1 MDTYMPYLIMRSTLE
16 NPRCYG
22 ARLYVGND
30 DDFGSM
36 VCETGL
42 DVWDQAIELVESSFG
57 RRLPAKKQCVYVLEN
72 GRWSNQ
78 HPSFGLST
86 SISYRQPG
94 ACPKED
100 KWESADADSF
110 VKVADAEGG
119 VWFVAKVDNEDAYLI
134 IPSEIANKR
143 LRKAAVAPDVEVTE
157 RAVNKA
163 RLQESLSSKTALELD
178 KMLEAHAGG
187 NSLQKVPLTNIRGR
201 AAGDPLFLISGA
213 PPEFC
218 GTLSVD
224 GLIRIDCNN
233 YPAHWQE
240 IQLPEEVV
248 LAWKEYRSQKADSS
262 R

>member
-1 MDTYMPYLIMRSTLE
+1 
-16 NPRCYG
+16 
-22 ARLYVGND
+22 
-30 DDFGSM
+30 
-36 VCETGL
+36 
-42 DVWDQAIELVESSFG
+42 
-57 RRLPAKKQCVYVLEN
+57 
-72 GRWSNQ
+72 
-78 HPSFGLST
+78 
-86 SISYRQPG
+86 
-94 ACPKED
+94 
-100 KWESADADSF
+100 
-110 VKVADAEGG
+110 
-119 VWFVAKVDNEDAYLI
+119 
-134 IPSEIANKR
+134 
-143 LRKAAVAPDVEVTE
+143 
-157 RAVNKA
+157 
-163 RLQESLSSKTALELD
+163 
-178 KMLEAHAGG
+178 MLEAHVGPLFKLNRLELCSCSSQRSCVNSKCLLQAGG